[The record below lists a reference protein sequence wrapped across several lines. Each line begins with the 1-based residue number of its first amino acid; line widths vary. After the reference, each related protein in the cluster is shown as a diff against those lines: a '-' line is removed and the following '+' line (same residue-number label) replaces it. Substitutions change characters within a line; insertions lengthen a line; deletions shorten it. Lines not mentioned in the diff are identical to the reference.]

1 VITKQGKKNSLV
13 ERFFMRV
20 TFKFLPI
27 LTPLLIASSSAIAQQ
42 SEWKAGIA
50 KVAITPEQPVWMAGY
65 ASRSRPSEGKVH
77 DLYAR
82 ALALQDKRGSRVVI
96 KVHELTRQAGRKAKH
111 E

>member
-1 VITKQGKKNSLV
+1 
-13 ERFFMRV
+13 
-20 TFKFLPI
+20 
-27 LTPLLIASSSAIAQQ
+27 LLIASSSAIAQQ

-82 ALALQDKRGSRVVI
+82 
-96 KVHELTRQAGRKAKH
+96 
-111 E
+111 